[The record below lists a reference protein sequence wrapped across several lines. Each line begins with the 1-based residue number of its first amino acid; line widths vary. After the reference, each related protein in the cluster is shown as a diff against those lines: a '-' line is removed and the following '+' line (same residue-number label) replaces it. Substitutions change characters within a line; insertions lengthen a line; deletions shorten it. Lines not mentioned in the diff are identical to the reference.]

1 MLMKH
6 YNRVCHEPVEI
17 TDPFQDDLWLIS
29 LKPQL
34 ATLKQ
39 AGFQPLNFTK
49 II

>member
-1 MLMKH
+1 MKH

-34 ATLKQ
+34 ASLVCHEGKRE
-39 AGFQPLNFTK
+39 LSMLY
-49 II
+49 